1 MIVQLFL
8 LGVVIGANN
17 FVTALTLGALGHEI
31 RRWRIILM
39 FGLFEFWVPL
49 IGLWLGRNLSA
60 FVVMQTDWFRPL
72 LLAGL
77 GLWIM
82 LQLLR
87 SPPEKRI
94 KQRWLSSWRG
104 LTMLSAS
111 LSVDNLII
119 GFSLGLGETPAIVM
133 AAVIMVFS
141 VGFTW
146 VGLKIGANAK
156 RHYAVLA
163 EASGAA
169 ILLGIAGIDL
179 SGWF

>member
-1 MIVQLFL
+1 MIMQLFL

-17 FVTALTLGALGHEI
+17 FATALTLGALGHEI

-49 IGLWLGRNLSA
+49 IGLWLGRNVSA
-60 FVVMQTDWFRPL
+60 LVVMQTDWFRPL

-77 GLWIM
+77 GLWIIF
-82 LQLLR
+82 QLLH
-87 SPPEKRI
+87 SPPDKRI

-104 LTMLSAS
+104 LIMLSAS

-119 GFSLGLGETPAIVM
+119 GFSLGLGDTPAIVM
-133 AAVIMVFS
+133 AAVIMAFS
-141 VGFTW
+141 VSFTW
-146 VGLKIGANAK
+146 LGLKIGANAK
-156 RHYAVLA
+156 RHHAVLA

-169 ILLGIAGIDL
+169 ILLGMAGMDL